1 MNKLEHLAK
10 TLSRTKRKDY
20 ENYVINRLYNLLN
33 DFDIKPVS
41 QQYVKRENGK
51 YALIDLYFPQLNI
64 GIEVDEI
71 HHLSQE
77 DEDRLRYDEI
87 INSIRSYQEIRI
99 PIYSSDMRK
108 MLNLEEI
115 EANISNAVDIIKTKR
130 ATINNFIPW
139 DDKDDIERA
148 LEKGVIFVNDNYIFT
163 QEQVRNFFG
172 KKGTVRQSYYTI
184 KPNHKIWCPGLAI
197 KNGEKYIPYNKNLK
211 FINILSEDGKIV
223 YEYLPNPN
231 GHEKDKFN
239 RVIFLK
245 MKHTILN
252 KQVYKFIGVFKERE
266 KTEILNFTGK
276 DEEYAVYDLICETV
290 TP

>member
-211 FINILSEDGKIV
+211 FINIRLTS
-223 YEYLPNPN
+223 L
-231 GHEKDKFN
+231 
-239 RVIFLK
+239 
-245 MKHTILN
+245 
-252 KQVYKFIGVFKERE
+252 
-266 KTEILNFTGK
+266 
-276 DEEYAVYDLICETV
+276 
-290 TP
+290 